1 MSFMKNHKIRHGLVV
16 LVTLLS
22 CLTSIWAQEDLLA
35 LLEESEEE
43 TTQQVGAIFKTSRII
58 NAHSIENTPKGILDI
73 KISHR
78 FGFVEN
84 GLYDLFGLDG
94 ATIRIGG
101 DWGISDR
108 ISVGLGRSSFEK
120 MYDVYGKVR
129 LLKQATGKTSVPVSV
144 TYLGTA
150 AINTLK
156 YQDPEASN
164 LFQSRLFYS
173 HELLIARKFSE
184 AFSLQVMP
192 SVVHRNLVLTNAE
205 KNDVIAI
212 GFGGRQKISKRL
224 SLNLEYYYVLPNQL
238 DERYRNS
245 LSVGVDIETGGHVF
259 QLHFTNSTSMVSKG
273 FITETVG
280 DWLDGGVHFGFNV
293 SRVFTVKSAR

>member
-1 MSFMKNHKIRHGLVV
+1 MALVF
-16 LVTLLS
+16 LLF
-22 CLTSIWAQEDLLA
+22 CLTSVRAQDDLLA
-35 LLEESEEE
+35 LLEDEEEE
-43 TTQQVGAIFKTSRII
+43 TTQQVSAIFKTSRII

-129 LLKQATGKTSVPVSV
+129 LLKQSTGKKSIPVSI

-192 SVVHRNLVLTNAE
+192 SVVHRNLVLTNLE
-205 KNDVIAI
+205 KNDVVAI

-224 SLNLEYYYVLPNQL
+224 SLNLEYYYVLPDQL

-245 LSVGVDIETGGHVF
+245 LSVGIDIETGGHVF

-280 DWLDGGVHFGFNV
+280 DWLNGGVHFGFNV
-293 SRVFTVKSAR
+293 SRVFTVRSQK